1 MGEVNV
7 VLKRSYACVIS
18 LIGVIAILALGFT
31 LFGHGTLFNHEKADH
46 AIKGFYIMYGFS
58 SATLLFAIV
67 GAFGVCKEKKWPL
80 IVFAV
85 GMILGCL
92 YFIVTE
98 IFLLVTVPQVK
109 KAIED
114 EYLGMLPLSNF
125 NESDLLEFH
134 DLQREYHC
142 CGLTSF
148 QDWENSVPE
157 SCECGQDSTDSCVDN
172 SRPSN
177 DIQDILDPGP
187 RRIYAKPCLPLMIQ
201 QESWFIHLA
210 LGITM
215 GFISLWMLSVGLCIA
230 ILCQMNRKVKAPN
243 VGSPKVSYLPEPKA
257 RTYSIL
263 NEALEEA

>member
-18 LIGVIAILALGFT
+18 LIGVSVSFL
-31 LFGHGTLFNHEKADH
+31 LFFFWFLADH

-98 IFLLVTVPQVK
+98 IFLLVTVK

-134 DLQREYHC
+134 ELQREYHC

-148 QDWENSVPE
+148 QDWENSIPE
-157 SCECGQDSTDSCVDN
+157 SCECGQDSTDPCV
-172 SRPSN
+172 SSQPV
-177 DIQDILDPGP
+177 I
-187 RRIYAKPCLPLMIQ
+187 
-201 QESWFIHLA
+201 
-210 LGITM
+210 
-215 GFISLWMLSVGLCIA
+215 
-230 ILCQMNRKVKAPN
+230 
-243 VGSPKVSYLPEPKA
+243 
-257 RTYSIL
+257 
-263 NEALEEA
+263 